1 MLDERLKTIEQMVSG
16 RGVAVDVGTDHAHL
30 AAQLVKSGRCQ
41 RVIASDIKEG
51 PLESARKTV
60 EAAGISD
67 KVELILSD
75 GLENVPLEG
84 VTDIVIAGMGGET
97 IAEIIGALPV
107 ERYEQENVRWILQP
121 MTKPEHLRKMLY
133 RYQLSITEEKA
144 VEVGDKIY
152 VVMCAEYDPEFR
164 YLTEFEALYGF
175 FDDTDETAQK
185 YREREAERLNRV
197 AESLKKA
204 GKNEEAKHYFALSYK
219 MKNGVEEIAIQELYD
234 FLDSLYPFALQE
246 KWDNSGLL
254 VENTT
259 MTCCRVL
266 LSLDISL
273 QAVSE
278 AEGKG
283 SDLIISHHPVIFEPR
298 RRISRNDPVYRLIY
312 SDIAALCMHTNV
324 DIAPG
329 GTNGVILKKL
339 SERFELD
346 GDPMPF
352 EELGG
357 GNNLGWIVTLK
368 EKILP
373 EKLAEAVRDIF
384 GCEYVRL
391 ARSCMRCVSRIAFC
405 SGSGG
410 SMLELA
416 IDKGCDAL
424 ITGDVKHD
432 VWIDAN
438 NSHIALIDCGHF
450 HTENPVLWELRRV
463 IEEKFPQLDVEIAER
478 SIDPC
483 RYV

>member
-51 PLESARKTV
+51 PLESARRTV

-97 IAEIIGALPV
+97 IAEIIGALPAA
-107 ERYEQENVRWILQP
+107 RYDQENVRWILQP
-121 MTKPEHLRKMLY
+121 MTKPEHLRKTLY

-204 GKNEEAKHYFALSYK
+204 GKNEEAQHYFALSYK

-298 RRISRNDPVYRLIY
+298 RRISRHDPVYRLIY

-357 GNNLGWIVTLK
+357 
-368 EKILP
+368 
-373 EKLAEAVRDIF
+373 
-384 GCEYVRL
+384 
-391 ARSCMRCVSRIAFC
+391 MRCVSRIAFC

-463 IEEKFPQLDVEIAER
+463 IEEKFPQLDVEIAEL

>member
-51 PLESARKTV
+51 PLESARRTV

-97 IAEIIGALPV
+97 IAEIIGALPAD
-107 ERYEQENVRWILQP
+107 RYDQENVRWILQP
-121 MTKPEHLRKMLY
+121 MTKPEHLRKTLY

-204 GKNEEAKHYFALSYK
+204 GKNEEAQHYFALSYK

-259 MTCCRVL
+259 MTCSRVL

-273 QAVSE
+273 QAVFE

-298 RRISRNDPVYRLIY
+298 RRISRHDPVYRLIY

-463 IEEKFPQLDVEIAER
+463 IEEKFPQLDVEIAEL